1 MCTDYTVLN
10 VTTETKKF
18 KSLTHLIPWDEKEKY
33 DFYAVWTQMFQ
44 YCRYC
49 YEGFH
54 VVVNCS
60 KRRACYTCWNCG
72 VYCHMA
78 TPCIHDK
85 PSKHALEQLETGDI
99 AQSSVDPDLTLPE
112 ITKVMETIDKPTK
125 GTEFQPV
132 TEAQIS
138 YDETLLHDP
147 PVVSPTPL
155 VASTSSITAST
166 GKTGPKRSR
175 MHAAQKPYKRSVTR
189 FQSVPPKEPI

>member
-1 MCTDYTVLN
+1 MCTDYAVLN

-33 DFYAVWTQMFQ
+33 GFYAVWIQMSQ

-60 KRRACYTCWNCG
+60 KRRARYTCWNYG
-72 VYCHMA
+72 VYGHMA
-78 TPCIHDK
+78 TSCIRDK

-99 AQSSVDPDLTLPE
+99 AQSSVDPDPTLPE
-112 ITKVMETIDKPTK
+112 ITK
-125 GTEFQPV
+125 
-132 TEAQIS
+132 
-138 YDETLLHDP
+138 TLLHDP

-155 VASTSSITAST
+155 VASTSSIAAST
-166 GKTGPKRSR
+166 DKTGPKRSR
-175 MHAAQKPYKRSVTR
+175 MHAAQKPYKRPVTR
-189 FQSVPPKEPI
+189 FQSVPSKEPI